1 MNSDSTPLISSELA
15 AEKLEAITT
24 TEGPL
29 LIIAGP
35 GSGKTRTLVER
46 ILYLIKEKGALPE
59 QLLVATFT
67 EKAARELTTRVSNRL
82 LQAGVRVNLHE
93 MYLGTLHSLFLRILE
108 EYREHTR
115 LKKNY
120 RFLESFDQQYFLYER
135 LDDFRVLE
143 DSELLIDPT
152 GSGRWHQAR
161 RLAELVNQVS
171 EEYLDLP
178 QLLAAPEP
186 EVRALGRAAAYY
198 RQQLAEENAL
208 DFSTIQSE
216 ALYLLDTQPAIA
228 AELQAK
234 LRYLMV
240 DEYQDTNT
248 VQEMILLRL
257 AGERANL
264 CVVGDDDQG
273 LYRFRG
279 ATIRNILEFPQ
290 HFAPGRCKQVR
301 LTTNFRS
308 HPGII
313 DFYNRWMERQSW
325 RGPGG
330 ISFRFDKTIQPRPEP
345 FKAMPTVVRVGAA
358 GAEAWQAEI
367 LNFLLTLEA
376 EGTITNRNQVAFL
389 FRSVRSD
396 EVRGLADYL
405 EAHGVNVY
413 SPRSALFFEREEV
426 QLVLGALVF
435 LFPDLFEQ
443 LKWNDEAALGVWDY
457 YQRCKLRFA
466 NRLRENRE
474 LHGNLIKWC
483 QITAK
488 AHATLQDPTNYAF
501 SGLFYNLFQFSL
513 FAPYLEIDLN
523 GGARDLRAPYN
534 LALLSQLIAKFEYLQ
549 NITVLTPK
557 IYQRVLR
564 GFFNHYLRFLYEGG
578 IEEYEGFEEYAPSG
592 CVSFM
597 TIHQSKGME
606 FPVTVVG
613 ALNGVPRKDYSE
625 LDETLQNSYT
635 RKRPYEPLEQM
646 KFFDFYRLYYTAFSR
661 PQNLLVLTSPER
673 TGRGAN
679 PSNWFKEVYEGLPR
693 WQGEGFDHRQLELE
707 HVKPVN
713 VKYEYSFT
721 SDILLYENCP
731 LQYKFFKE
739 LSFASVRTA
748 GPMFGTLV
756 HQTIEDMH
764 KAVLTG
770 REQDVTP
777 DNIERWFGTNYQSLR
792 KSLNAYLAP
801 AQQQA
806 ALSQVLAYERRHQH
820 DWARLREAEVDVS
833 LVKEEYILKGTID
846 LIRGAN
852 DTVEVVD
859 FKTDRKPDVNHPEDR
874 VKLERYQ
881 RQLEVYAHLIEQRL
895 GHKVSKL
902 HLYYTSEKE
911 GNPYIS
917 FDYFAPSIQDTI
929 ATFDEVVGKIENRDF
944 DMSQVRKSEKLCK
957 NCDMRFYCHPK
968 YPKFD

>member
-1 MNSDSTPLISSELA
+1 VSDIA

-46 ILYLIKEKGALPE
+46 ILHLISVTGARPE
-59 QLLVATFT
+59 QIMVATFT

-82 LQAGVRVNLHE
+82 LQAGLQVNLHE
-93 MYLGTLHSLFLRILE
+93 MYLGTLHSIFLRILE
-108 EYREHTR
+108 ENREYTR

-120 RFLESFDQQYFLYER
+120 RFLEAFDQQYFIYER
-135 LDDFRVLE
+135 TEQFQQLE
-143 DSELLIDPT
+143 DIELLVAPEM
-152 GSGRWHQAR
+152 GRWHKAR
-161 RLAELVNQVS
+161 RLSELVNQVS
-171 EEYLDLP
+171 EEYLDLA
-178 QLLAAPEP
+178 QLLVAPEP
-186 EVRALGRAAAYY
+186 EVRALGRCAEFYQ
-198 RQQLAEENAL
+198 QQLAEENAL
-208 DFSTIQSE
+208 DFSSIQSE
-216 ALYLLDTQPAIA
+216 ALRLLETQPAVLA
-228 AELQAK
+228 RLQDQ
-234 LRYLMV
+234 LRYIMV

-279 ATIRNILEFPQ
+279 ATIRNILEFPA
-290 HFAPGRCKQVR
+290 HFAAGRCKQVR

-313 DFYNRWMERQSW
+313 NFYNTWMQRQQW
-325 RGPGG
+325 QQEGR
-330 ISFRFDKTIQPRPEP
+330 SFRFDKTIQPRPEA
-345 FKAMPTVVRVGAA
+345 FRDMPTVVRVGAA
-358 GAEAWQAEI
+358 GADAWHAEI
-367 LNFLLTLEA
+367 LRFIRTLEA
-376 EGTITNRNQVAFL
+376 DGTVTNRNQIAFL

-396 EVRGLADYL
+396 EVRNLADYL
-405 EAHGVNVY
+405 EANGVNVY

-426 QLVLGALVF
+426 QLVLGAIVF
-435 LFPDLFEQ
+435 LFPDLFGQ
-443 LKWNDEAALGVWDY
+443 LKWNDDAHLPVWDY
-457 YQRCKLRFA
+457 YERCKKLFA
-466 NRLRENRE
+466 DRLRADPA
-474 LHGNLIKWC
+474 LHANLIKWC

-488 AHATLQDPTNYAF
+488 NHAYLDKPTNYAF

-513 FAPYLEIDLN
+513 FAPYLEADLN
-523 GGARDLRAPYN
+523 SGARDLRAPYN
-534 LALLSQLIAKFEYLQ
+534 LALLSQLIAKFEYLR
-549 NITVLTPK
+549 NFTVITPK

-564 GFFNHYLRFLYEGG
+564 SFFNHYLRFLYEGG

-606 FPVTVVG
+606 FPVVVTG
-613 ALNGVPRKDYSE
+613 GLHSVPRKDYSP
-625 LDETLQNSYT
+625 LDQILQDHYT
-635 RKRPYEPLEQM
+635 HKRPYEPLDQM

-673 TGRGAN
+673 TGYSPN
-679 PSNWFKEVYEGLPR
+679 PSRWFREVYEQVPR
-693 WQGEGFDHRQLELE
+693 WDGGTFDHRQLQLE
-707 HVKPVN
+707 DVKPVN

-721 SDILLYENCP
+721 SDLLIYENCP

-739 LSFASVRTA
+739 LAFANVRSA
-748 GPMFGTLV
+748 GPLFGTLV

-764 KAVLTG
+764 KAILTG
-770 REQDVTP
+770 CESDVTP
-777 DNIERWFGTNYQSLR
+777 PNIERWFNANYQSLR
-792 KSLNAYLAP
+792 KALNAYLAQP
-801 AQQQA
+801 QLDA
-806 ALSQVLAYERRHQH
+806 ALAQVQAYQRRHQH

-846 LIRGAN
+846 LIRGEN
-852 DTVEVVD
+852 NTVEIVD
-859 FKTDRKPDVNHPEDR
+859 FKTDRKPDVNHLDDR
-874 VKLERYQ
+874 VKLNRYN
-881 RQLEVYAHLIEQRL
+881 RQLEVYAHLVEQRL

-911 GNPYIS
+911 GNPYIT
-917 FDYFAPSIQDTI
+917 FDYHAQSINDTI
-929 ATFDEVVGKIENRDF
+929 ATFDEVVGKIEKRDF
-944 DMSQVRKSEKLCK
+944 DMTTVRKSEKMCK
-957 NCDMRFYCHPK
+957 NCDMRYYCHPK

>member
-1 MNSDSTPLISSELA
+1 MLTPLLPEVA

-46 ILYLIKEKGALPE
+46 ILYLITEAGARPD
-59 QLLVATFT
+59 QLFVATFT
-67 EKAARELTTRVSNRL
+67 EKAACELTTRVSNRL
-82 LQAGVRVNLHE
+82 LQAGVRANLNE

-108 EYREHTR
+108 ENREYTR

-135 LDDFRVLE
+135 LDKFRHLE
-143 DSELLIDPT
+143 DIELLIEPNA
-152 GSGRWHQAR
+152 GGRWHQAK
-161 RLAELVNQVS
+161 RLSELINQVS
-171 EEYLDLP
+171 EEYLDVAT
-178 QLLAAPEP
+178 LLAAPEL
-186 EVRALGRAAAYY
+186 EIRALGRCAAFY

-208 DFSTIQSE
+208 DFSSIQSE
-216 ALYLLDTQPAIA
+216 ALHLLETQPGVLAR
-228 AELQAK
+228 LQTQ

-257 AGERANL
+257 AGEQANL

-313 DFYNRWMERQSW
+313 DFYNSWMQRQNW
-325 RGPGG
+325 GGPGG
-330 ISFRFDKTIQPRPEP
+330 VSFRFSKTIQPRPEP
-345 FKAMPTVVRVGAA
+345 FKAMPTVVKIGATGQA
-358 GAEAWQAEI
+358 AWYQEI
-367 LNFLLTLEA
+367 LTFLLTLEA
-376 EGTITNRNQVAFL
+376 DGTITNRNQVAFL

-396 EVRGLADYL
+396 EVRGLADFL
-405 EAHGVNVY
+405 ETNGVNVY

-443 LKWNDEAALGVWDY
+443 LKWNDEAELGVWEY
-457 YQRCKLRFA
+457 YRACKLRFA
-466 NRLRENRE
+466 NKLREDTA
-474 LHGNLIKWC
+474 LHANLIKWC
-483 QITAK
+483 SITAK
-488 AHATLQDPTNYAF
+488 AHLTIQAPTNYAF

-513 FAPYLEIDLN
+513 FAPYLEADLN
-523 GGARDLRAPYN
+523 AGARDLRAPYN

-549 NITVLTPK
+549 GITVLTPK
-557 IYQRVLR
+557 IYQKVLR
-564 GFFNHYLRFLYEGG
+564 GFFNHYLRFLHEGG

-606 FPVTVVG
+606 FPVVVVG
-613 ALNGVPRKDYSE
+613 ALNGVPRKDYSA
-625 LDETLQNSYT
+625 LDTVLQNTYT
-635 RKRPYEPLEQM
+635 RKRPYEPLDQM

-661 PQNLLVLTSPER
+661 PQNLLALTSPER

-679 PSNWFKEVYEGLPR
+679 PSRWFEEVYDRLPR
-693 WQGEGFDHRQLELE
+693 WQGSSFDHRQLELE
-707 HVKPVN
+707 QVKPVN

-721 SDILLYENCP
+721 SDILMYENCP

-739 LSFASVRTA
+739 LAFASVRTA

-756 HQTIEDMH
+756 HQTIEDIH

-770 REQDVTP
+770 HEQNVTAE
-777 DNIERWFGTNYQSLR
+777 NVERWFAANYQSLR

-806 ALSQVLAYERRHQH
+806 ALNQVLAYERRHQD

-846 LIRGAN
+846 LIRGEGG
-852 DTVEVVD
+852 TVEVVD

-874 VKLERYQ
+874 IKLARYQ
-881 RQLEVYAHLIEQRL
+881 RQLEVYGHLVEQRL

-911 GNPYIS
+911 GNPYVS

-929 ATFDEVVGKIENRDF
+929 ATFDEVVGKIERRDF